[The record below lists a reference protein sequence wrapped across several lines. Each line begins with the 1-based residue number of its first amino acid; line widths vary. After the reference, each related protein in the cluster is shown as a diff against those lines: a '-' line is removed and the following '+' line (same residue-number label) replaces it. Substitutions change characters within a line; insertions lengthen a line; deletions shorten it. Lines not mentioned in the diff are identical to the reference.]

1 MRRSLRAVVCCRIWG
16 EGEPRR
22 RRGRGSPSPQAPHP
36 LPCALLSGRIKYDA
50 TRNPPL
56 RPPVPRRYK
65 QTTTPGCRAEAAS
78 QRQKRKEENFPP
90 RKCVHAGP
98 PQEKIL
104 PRQAEASAY
113 KGNAP
118 HRSGDG
124 RKKSPQ
130 HQRAGARRRSP
141 QRGSAAAGAHI
152 TREAGRCAPIGPLR
166 RAADK
171 VHDMRQRRP
180 PPYETRGS
188 TGVVGG
194 VEGHAPLTPC
204 RISAVDARKAP
215 ASPNGHGP
223 AGRHSVARRAG
234 DHARMPG

>member
-78 QRQKRKEENFPP
+78 SGRKRKPFPSGENLHTGENS
-90 RKCVHAGP
+90 HAGN
-98 PQEKIL
+98 ET
-104 PRQAEASAY
+104 PR
-113 KGNAP
+113 
-118 HRSGDG
+118 RSGDG

-152 TREAGRCAPIGPLR
+152 TREAGRCAPICPLR

-180 PPYETRGS
+180 PPHETRGS

-194 VEGHAPLTPC
+194 VEGLAPLTPC